1 MNLIAPS
8 LLSADFLNL
17 EADIEMVNRS
27 EADWFH
33 CDVMDGRFVPEA
45 DWFHC
50 DVMDGRFVPNISF
63 GIPVVQAIKKKA
75 QKPLDVHLMIVEP
88 EKYFEAF
95 AKAGADIIT
104 FHYEACNHIHRA
116 VQQIKALGIHAGVVL
131 NPHTPVSVLEDILG
145 DLDLVLLMSVNP
157 GFGGQQFIERTYEKI
172 KKLRLMINEQHATA
186 LIEVDGK
193 LRLMINEQHASALIE
208 VDGGV
213 NTKNAKALFEAGADV
228 LVAGNAVFKSENPME
243 TIRELKSC

>member
-1 MNLIAPS
+1 MEKMIAPS

-17 EADIEMVNRS
+17 GKDIEMVNRS
-27 EADWFH
+27 
-33 CDVMDGRFVPEA
+33 EA

-63 GIPVVQAIKKKA
+63 GIPVVKAISQLA
-75 QKPLDVHLMIVEP
+75 EKPLDVHLMIVEP

-95 AKAGADIIT
+95 VKAGADIIT
-104 FHYEACNHIHRA
+104 FHYEASTHIHRS
-116 VQQIKALGIHAGVVL
+116 VQQLKALGVKAGVVL

-157 GFGGQQFIERTYEKI
+157 GFGGQKFIERTYEKI
-172 KKLRLMINEQHATA
+172 RKLRAMIDEQ
-186 LIEVDGK
+186 
-193 LRLMINEQHASALIE
+193 RLDTLIE

-213 NTKNAKALFEAGADV
+213 NTENAHLLFEAGADV
-228 LVAGNAVFKSENPME
+228 LVAGNAVFKSDDPEE
-243 TIRELKSC
+243 IIRTLKYS

>member
-27 EADWFH
+27 
-33 CDVMDGRFVPEA
+33 EA

-104 FHYEACNHIHRA
+104 FHYEACTHIHRA

-145 DLDLVLLMSVNP
+145 NLDVVLLMSVNP
-157 GFGGQQFIERTYEKI
+157 GFGFIERTYEKI
-172 KKLRLMINEQHATA
+172 R
-186 LIEVDGK
+186 K

-213 NTKNAKALFEAGADV
+213 NTHNAKALFEAGADV
-228 LVAGNAVFKSENPME
+228 LVAGNAVFKAEDPME
-243 TIRELKSC
+243 TIRLLKHTV

>member
-1 MNLIAPS
+1 MQRLIAPS

-17 EADIEMVNRS
+17 GNDIEMVNRS

-33 CDVMDGRFVPEA
+33 CDI
-45 DWFHC
+45 
-50 DVMDGRFVPNISF
+50 MDGRFVPNISF

-75 QKPLDVHLMIVEP
+75 QKPLDVHLMIIEP

-104 FHYEACNHIHRA
+104 FHYEASTHIHRS
-116 VQQIKALGIHAGVVL
+116 VQQIKSLGLKAGVVL

-157 GFGGQQFIERTYEKI
+157 GFGGQKFIERTYEKI
-172 KKLRLMINEQHATA
+172 KKLRLMIEEQ
-186 LIEVDGK
+186 K
-193 LRLMINEQHASALIE
+193 ASALIE

-213 NTKNAKALFEAGADV
+213 NTENAKTLFETGADV
-228 LVAGNAVFKSENPME
+228 LVAGNAVFKSENPIE
-243 TIRELKSC
+243 TIKKLKV